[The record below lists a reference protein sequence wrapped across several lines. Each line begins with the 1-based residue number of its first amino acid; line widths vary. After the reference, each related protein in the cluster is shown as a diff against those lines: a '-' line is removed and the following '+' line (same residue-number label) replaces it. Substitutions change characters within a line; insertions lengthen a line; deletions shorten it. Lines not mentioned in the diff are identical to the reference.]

1 MHANC
6 VTDTGWQAFLSSRG
20 LTEASV
26 NAYLQRRIEVL
37 RFIERRFRQG
47 ILIDPSEVQAYY
59 RDTLL
64 PQYASGETAPPLDQV
79 SQRIEEILLQQKVNA
94 LFGDWLENLRK
105 QGEIEVL
112 DPALEPAVRATGAG
126 AGGE

>member
-1 MHANC
+1 MAAGPAWPA
-6 VTDTGWQAFLSSRG
+6 TP
-20 LTEASV
+20 
-26 NAYLQRRIEVL
+26 L
-37 RFIERRFRQG
+37 RYQ
-47 ILIDPSEVQAYY
+47 
-59 RDTLL
+59 
-64 PQYASGETAPPLDQV
+64 
-79 SQRIEEILLQQKVNA
+79 VNA